1 MKKILVID
9 DERTVRTVL
18 QRMLEQ
24 ESFEV
29 MTAVNGLEGIE
40 LHANNSF
47 DIIITDLFMPGMDGI
62 ETIVN
67 LKKEYPDS
75 KIIAMT
81 GVIGRFHRDFLK
93 SAHLL
98 GANKTLIKP
107 FSKEKLIEC
116 VNSL

>member
-18 QRMLEQ
+18 KHMLEQ

-29 MTAVNGLEGIE
+29 MTAVNGYEGIE
-40 LHANNSF
+40 LHATNSF
-47 DIIITDLFMPGMDGI
+47 DIIITDLFMPEMDGI

-67 LKKEYPDS
+67 LKKEYPKA

-116 VNSL
+116 VNNL